1 MDTAVPKTPDSAPGL
16 RWFLFLEAL
25 VRLFL
30 WNSSFAITIAL
41 LTALHSWPQQSLYG
55 ADLHLALQW
64 SRLTGRFLIIFN
76 LVYLAELLV
85 FRALLPS
92 PREGTYALVPGQRP
106 SAQMLAM
113 ALVGILVKAKGQPPF
128 PAFLLFHAANLPPF
142 CWLVARIFGPRS
154 RSVLVLDPPMPDP
167 HLTEIGRN
175 VVVGN
180 MTSIIAHTQY
190 GDHFEL
196 RKTKIEDDVMIGAHA
211 LIYSGCTIQRGAVVY
226 GGAVVPPN
234 TVIGPYEAW
243 GGVPARK
250 IRDLESPAVSREP

>member
-1 MDTAVPKTPDSAPGL
+1 MSASRSKRPDAAPAL
-16 RWFLFLEAL
+16 RGFLLLEAV
-25 VRLFL
+25 VRLFI
-30 WNSSFAITIAL
+30 WSSSLATTVTL
-41 LTALHSWPQQSLYG
+41 LTMLHAWPMQPLVGSDAAGAVRWSGVLARFVVLY
-55 ADLHLALQW
+55 
-64 SRLTGRFLIIFN
+64 N

-85 FRALLPS
+85 LRALLPS
-92 PREGTYALVPGQRP
+92 PREGEYTLVPGQQWSWRLL
-106 SAQMLAM
+106 SM

-128 PAFLLFHAANLPPF
+128 PAFLLFHVANLPPM

-190 GDHFEL
+190 RDRFEL
-196 RKTKIEDDVMIGAHA
+196 RKTVIEDDVMIGAHA
-211 LIYSGCTIQRGAVVY
+211 LIYSGCTIRRGAVVY
-226 GGAVVPPN
+226 GGSIVRPN
-234 TVIGPYEAW
+234 TTIGENEAW

-250 IRDLESPAVSREP
+250 LKDLPPLD